1 MAPAASK
8 MLGSP
13 QPKLVGHCLVLAA
26 KKGAGVALK
35 KLLVVGG
42 AWRAKARAEG
52 APAGACSRDL
62 KCNIARVRG
71 YITFQT
77 A

>member
-26 KKGAGVALK
+26 KKGADVALK

-42 AWRAKARAEG
+42 AWRLQGGGGQARL
-52 APAGACSRDL
+52 DY
-62 KCNIARVRG
+62 IARGTSTHCWNVSRPV
-71 YITFQT
+71 
-77 A
+77 

>member
-42 AWRAKARAEG
+42 GG
-52 APAGACSRDL
+52 ANSRGWWAG
-62 KCNIARVRG
+62 
-71 YITFQT
+71 T